1 MGVDLRI
8 LPQYSQ
14 NADFSHDIIDLHRD
28 SDMFELISEL
38 ENKTGREVP
47 RKGINTFSGQDD
59 KFKETCYGKTTTT
72 PYGYLMKGVLAKELK
87 SVLTERRLAKK
98 NCMLSQSVVDTMKRQ
113 IESAKKQR
121 TNILNRHQ
129 ALEDEIKTRAKT

>member
-1 MGVDLRI
+1 MSDKDFNIEEETNKFFKQFQKLIEMRELSLVTLSDTDTKLSSLYHKIEGI
-8 LPQYSQ
+8 EITHISQ
-14 NADFSHDIIDLHRD
+14 SHN
-28 SDMFELISEL
+28 LI
-38 ENKTGREVP
+38 
-47 RKGINTFSGQDD
+47 
-59 KFKETCYGKTTTT
+59 
-72 PYGYLMKGVLAKELK
+72 KELK

>member
-72 PYGYLMKGVLAKELK
+72 PYGYLMKCVLAKELK
-87 SVLTERRLAKK
+87 SVLADYKTDSWK
-98 NCMLSQSVVDTMKRQ
+98 NKGF
-113 IESAKKQR
+113 IAF
-121 TNILNRHQ
+121 LNELPEE
-129 ALEDEIKTRAKT
+129 LEIWLYWH